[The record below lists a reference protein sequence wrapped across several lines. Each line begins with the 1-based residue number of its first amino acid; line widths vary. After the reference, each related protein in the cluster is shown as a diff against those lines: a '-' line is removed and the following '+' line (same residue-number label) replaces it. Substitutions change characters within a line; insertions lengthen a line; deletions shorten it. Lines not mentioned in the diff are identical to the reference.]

1 MDIPENDWIPDPEEP
16 SFDGLVALGGN
27 LRSET
32 LLNAYREGIFPWSDT
47 PITWWSP
54 DPRGIIEMET
64 FYVTSRLRRKM
75 RQGKFSFTRDQAF
88 ADVIHACAEPSE
100 ERGETWLGDRLV
112 AAYIE
117 MHRLGHAHSVECW
130 YEGALVGGIYGVACG
145 GLFAGE
151 SMFSRISDGSK
162 MALTYLID
170 HLRVRGFVLF
180 DVQATNPH
188 TVSLGAIEI
197 PRIEYLQRL
206 SEAVEMEC
214 RF

>member
-1 MDIPENDWIPDPEEP
+1 MALNDDWIPEPEEP
-16 SFDGLVALGGN
+16 SFDGLVAIGGN
-27 LRSET
+27 LRSDT

-47 PITWWSP
+47 PLTWWSP

-64 FYVTSRLRRKM
+64 FHVTSRLRRKM
-75 RQGKFSFTRDQAF
+75 RQGKFTFTRDQAF
-88 ADVIHACAEPSE
+88 AEVIRACAEPSE

-130 YEGALVGGIYGVACG
+130 CEGELVGGIYGVACG

-162 MALTYLID
+162 MALTHLIA
-170 HLRVRGFVLF
+170 HLRECGFVLF

-188 TVSLGAIEI
+188 TELLGAIEI
-197 PRIEYLQRL
+197 PRAEYLRRL
-206 SEAVEMEC
+206 RKAVEREC

>member
-1 MDIPENDWIPDPEEP
+1 MMALNDDWIPDPEEP
-16 SFDGLVALGGN
+16 SLDGLVALGGN

-47 PITWWSP
+47 PLTWWSP
-54 DPRGIIEMET
+54 DPRGIIEMEN
-64 FYVTSRLRRKM
+64 FHVTSRLRRKM
-75 RQGKFSFTRDQAF
+75 RQEKFSFTRDQAF
-88 ADVIHACAEPSE
+88 ADVIRACAEPSE
-100 ERGETWLGDRLV
+100 ERGETWLGDRIV
-112 AAYIE
+112 EAYIE

-130 YEGALVGGIYGVACG
+130 CEGVLVGGIYGVACG

-162 MALTYLID
+162 MALTHLID
-170 HLRVRGFVLF
+170 HLRERGFVLF

-188 TVSLGAIEI
+188 TELLGAINI
-197 PRIEYLQRL
+197 SRIEYLRRL
-206 SEAVEMEC
+206 REAVEMEC

>member
-1 MDIPENDWIPDPEEP
+1 
-16 SFDGLVALGGN
+16 
-27 LRSET
+27 
-32 LLNAYREGIFPWSDT
+32 
-47 PITWWSP
+47 
-54 DPRGIIEMET
+54 
-64 FYVTSRLRRKM
+64 M

-117 MHRLGHAHSVECW
+117 LHRLGHAHSVECW

-162 MALTYLID
+162 MALTHLID
-170 HLRVRGFVLF
+170 HLRERGFVLF

-188 TVSLGAIEI
+188 TESLGAIDI
-197 PRIEYLQRL
+197 PRIEYLRRL
-206 SEAVEMEC
+206 REAVHIEC